1 MLFKFLPFL
10 TTFPPVI
17 TTHSFFT
24 ALTFRPFRAL
34 CKSAGH
40 WAFSDEMLL
49 SITSPEWIVKHRNVT
64 NCVLGGDSCG
74 DSTCCVRNLPLR
86 APPSADWSQLIYYWH
101 PNWKKL
107 SSNLQLCLWMWKSH
121 ENQHPLGVMST
132 RRAFGVLHFSFQ
144 GVAMAA
150 VVSLNTEFSLRF
162 RKHSVSDHWNINM
175 SNVCLIYHSIYKVI
189 Q

>member
-101 PNWKKL
+101 PNWKNCHQIYSSVCDDGNLTRTNTHLVWCPPGEHLAFFTFPSKVWQWRQL
-107 SSNLQLCLWMWKSH
+107 S
-121 ENQHPLGVMST
+121 V
-132 RRAFGVLHFSFQ
+132 
-144 GVAMAA
+144 
-150 VVSLNTEFSLRF
+150 
-162 RKHSVSDHWNINM
+162 
-175 SNVCLIYHSIYKVI
+175 
-189 Q
+189 